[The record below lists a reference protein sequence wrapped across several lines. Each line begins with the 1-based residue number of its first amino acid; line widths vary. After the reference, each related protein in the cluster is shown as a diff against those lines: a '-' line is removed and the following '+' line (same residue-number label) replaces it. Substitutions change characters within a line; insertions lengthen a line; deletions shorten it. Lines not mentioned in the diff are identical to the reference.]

1 MKYYYY
7 SIFIK
12 VLHIQ
17 TSVILPMALQV
28 GIVGLPNVGKST
40 IFNALTKSGI
50 PAENY
55 PFCTIDPNMGIVT
68 VPDVRLD
75 EISSIVK
82 TQKII
87 PATIEFVD
95 IAGLVRGASK
105 GEGLGNQFLS
115 HIRNV
120 DAIIQVVRCFED
132 DNITHVEGSIDPLRD
147 IEIIETELLIRD
159 INSIEKR
166 LQKSL
171 KKAKSG
177 DKESK
182 MEIAVLE
189 KILPLMNNGMLAKNI
204 QLEKEHRDLIKPLS
218 LLTMK
223 PVLYVTNVDEQEIAS
238 EERGDFAQKVF
249 EMAEAQN
256 NKAIRLCGY
265 IEMEISTM
273 DAEDQEM
280 FLAEYNLSEPGLHK
294 LIRSAYEL
302 LGLETY
308 FTAGEKE
315 VRAWT
320 IKNGFTAPE
329 AAGVIH
335 SDFQHGFIKAE
346 IYHYDEL
353 IEYRSEAK
361 LKEAGKIRQEGKSY
375 TVIDGDIIF
384 FKFNV

>member
-1 MKYYYY
+1 
-7 SIFIK
+7 
-12 VLHIQ
+12 
-17 TSVILPMALQV
+17 MALQV

-40 IFNALTKSGI
+40 IFNALTESEI

-55 PFCTIDPNMGIVT
+55 PFCTIDPNMGIVS

-147 IEIIETELLIRD
+147 IEVIETELLIRD
-159 INSIEKR
+159 IDSIEKR
-166 LQKSL
+166 IQKSS

-177 DKESK
+177 DKEAK
-182 MEIAVLE
+182 VEVGVLE
-189 KILPLMNNGMLAKNI
+189 KILPLMNDGILVRNI

-223 PVLYVTNVDEQEIAS
+223 PVLYVTNVDEQEIAC
-238 EERGDFAQKVF
+238 EDRGTFAQQVF

-273 DAEDQEM
+273 DAEDREM
-280 FLAEYNLSEPGLHK
+280 FLAEYNLQEAGLNK

-320 IKNGFTAPE
+320 IKNGFSAPE

-335 SDFQHGFIKAE
+335 SDFQRGFIKAE

-353 IEYRSEAK
+353 IQYGSEAK
-361 LKEAGKIRQEGKSY
+361 LKEAGKIRQEGKNY

>member
-1 MKYYYY
+1 
-7 SIFIK
+7 
-12 VLHIQ
+12 
-17 TSVILPMALQV
+17 MALQV

-40 IFNALTKSGI
+40 IFNALTESGI

-55 PFCTIDPNMGIVT
+55 PFCTIDPNMGIVA
-68 VPDVRLD
+68 VPDARLD

-82 TQKII
+82 TQKTI
-87 PATIEFVD
+87 PAAIEFVD

-147 IEIIETELLIRD
+147 IEVIETELLIRD
-159 INSIEKR
+159 IDSVEKR
-166 LQKSL
+166 MQKSS

-177 DKESK
+177 DKEATAE
-182 MEIAVLE
+182 MVILE
-189 KILPLMNNGMLAKNI
+189 KILPLMNDGMLARNI
-204 QLEKEHRDLIKPLS
+204 ELEKEHRDLIKPLS

-238 EERGDFAQKVF
+238 EDRSTFAQQVF
-249 EMAEAQN
+249 DMAEAQN

-273 DAEDQEM
+273 DAEDREM
-280 FLAEYNLSEPGLHK
+280 FLAEYNLHEAGLNK

-320 IKNGFTAPE
+320 IKNGFSAPE

-335 SDFQHGFIKAE
+335 SDFQRGFIKAD

-353 IEYRSEAK
+353 IQYGSEAK

>member
-1 MKYYYY
+1 
-7 SIFIK
+7 
-12 VLHIQ
+12 
-17 TSVILPMALQV
+17 MALQV

-40 IFNALTKSGI
+40 IFNALTESGI

-55 PFCTIDPNMGIVT
+55 PFCTIDPNMGIVA

-147 IEIIETELLIRD
+147 IEVIETELLIRD
-159 INSIEKR
+159 IDSIEKR
-166 LQKSL
+166 IQKSS

-177 DKESK
+177 DKEAK
-182 MEIAVLE
+182 AEVGVLE
-189 KILPLMNNGMLAKNI
+189 KILPLMNDGMLARNI
-204 QLEKEHRDLIKPLS
+204 QLEKEHHDLIKPLS

-238 EERGDFAQKVF
+238 EDRGTFAQQVF

-273 DAEDQEM
+273 DAEDREM
-280 FLAEYNLSEPGLHK
+280 FLSEYNLQEAGLNK

-320 IKNGFTAPE
+320 IKNGFSAPE

-335 SDFQHGFIKAE
+335 SDFQRGFIKAE

-353 IEYRSEAK
+353 IQYGSEAK